1 MGWRRRSSR
10 RVSEAVLP
18 LALLAGLAALVRPSD
33 ALAENSE
40 LILALLVLF
49 TALGITPEHLPEVE
63 RRWRLVVAL
72 SVVPMAVLAP
82 IAWAISRLFAS
93 PTREGVLVLGL
104 APTEVAAGGLAAL
117 AGGDAALAL
126 AAVSGSLVHLRH
138 RRASCGGD
146 ARGHGRTRCWSG
158 GTVTRFIL
166 VVIVPLILGA
176 GARVLYKKLD
186 CLEAELSAAGTLT
199 VATLVY
205 AALSGADGGASLG
218 PALLGSIAF
227 LAVSAVLALA
237 WVRAVDVAYRTT
249 VPLAVGMRDFAVA
262 AAMASEAFGPPAAA
276 VAGVYGVLVLVAG
289 AAVATVLRRSNP
301 ESTRMIRRTRH

>member
-1 MGWRRRSSR
+1 VGWRRRSSR

-49 TALGITPEHLPEVE
+49 TALGITPEHLPEVG

-126 AAVSGSLVHLRH
+126 AAVSGSLVISAIAGPLV
-138 RRASCGGD
+138 AATLGD
-146 ARGHGRTRCWSG
+146 TEGLAVGPEELLI
-158 GTVTRFIL
+158 RFIL

-237 WVRAVDVAYRTT
+237 WARAVGVAYRTT